1 MRRAFSHVP
10 TDITVPVAPPRCQRE
25 IFTITFP
32 VSAIKPLNK
41 TEGKT
46 TFKSDLMIN

>member
-32 VSAIKPLNK
+32 IKQDRRKNNLQK
-41 TEGKT
+41 
-46 TFKSDLMIN
+46 